1 MTDPFANKPVLLEL
15 KDVVIEG
22 RADETW
28 SEIVKGVSLTLRKGE
43 VLGLIGES
51 GAGKST
57 LGLAAMGYVRGGCR
71 IASGTITFDGMEL
84 TQASEPVRRDLR
96 GKRIAYVAQSAAA
109 SFNPAHKLIDQ
120 YCETPVEHAV
130 MPRSEAETDAVE
142 LYRRMRLPNP
152 GEIGFRYP
160 HQVSGGQL
168 QRAMTAMAMACRPDL
183 IIFDEPTTALDVTTQ
198 IEVLAAIRDIVEQF
212 DTAAIY
218 ITHDLAVVAQ
228 MADRIKVLLR
238 GDEVEEAD
246 TASMLSSPTQD
257 YTKSL
262 WAVRSYARAEQ
273 PRPEHGSTPIVQ
285 LDRVDAA
292 YGKIPVLHDVSFEIH
307 AGRTVAVVGESGS
320 GKSTAA
326 RVITGLLPPKSG
338 AVMFNGQA
346 LPADYRQRTKDQLR
360 QAQMIYQMADTALNP
375 KSRIRDI
382 IGRPAQFYGGVSG
395 KALEQRIRELLD
407 LIELEPDLYIDR
419 LPSELSGGQKQR
431 IGIARALAAEPSFII
446 CDEVTSALDQLV
458 AEGILKL
465 LDRLQKEF
473 NLAYMF
479 ITHDLATVRS
489 IADEV
494 VVMKEGK
501 VVEQGAKTEMFQ
513 PPHHPYTELL
523 LSSVPEMDPDWLTKL
538 LAERAAGGAGASE
551 AEMDVSGLSDR

>member
-1 MTDPFANKPVLLEL
+1 MMADDKELLVRVRDL
-15 KDVVIEG
+15 KIEG
-22 RADETW
+22 LSGEVW
-28 SEIVKGVSLTLRKGE
+28 NPIVNGVDLDLHKGE

-57 LGLAAMGYVRGGCR
+57 IGLAAMGFTRDGCR
-71 IASGTITFDGMEL
+71 ISGGSVEFDGVDL
-84 TQASEPVRRDLR
+84 VTASAETRRSLL

-120 YCETPVEHAV
+120 HTESPILHGVSGK
-130 MPRSEAETDAVE
+130 SESEEDAVE
-142 LYRRMRLPNP
+142 LYRRLRLPDPDN
-152 GEIGFRYP
+152 IGFRYP

-168 QRAMTAMAMACRPDL
+168 QRAMTAMAMSCRPDL

-212 DTAAIY
+212 NTAAIY

-228 MADRIKVLLR
+228 MADRIKVLLK

-246 TASMLSSPTQD
+246 TRTMLSEPKED

-262 WAVRSYARAEQ
+262 WAVRSFQ
-273 PRPEHGSTPIVQ
+273 RPEQEDVPSTATPVISVSHI
-285 LDRVDAA
+285 RAGYGPVD
-292 YGKIPVLHDVSFEIH
+292 VLHDVSFDIH

-326 RVITGLLPPKSG
+326 RCITGLLPIRDG
-338 AVMFNGQA
+338 EILFNGEA
-346 LPADYRQRTKDQLR
+346 MPRGYRARSKEQLR
-360 QAQMIYQMADTALNP
+360 QVQMIYQMADTALNP
-375 KSRIRDI
+375 KLKIKDI
-382 IGRPAQFYGGVSG
+382 IGRPVQFYMGLRGR
-395 KALEQRIRELLD
+395 ALRERVEQLLD
-407 LIELEPDLYIDR
+407 QIELEPKQYYNR

-431 IGIARALAAEPSFII
+431 IGIARALAAESQFII

-465 LDRLQKEF
+465 LDRLQREL

-479 ITHDLATVRS
+479 ITHDLATVRA

-494 VVMKEGK
+494 VVMKDGN
-501 VVEQGAKTEMFQ
+501 VVESGQKTAMFT
-513 PPHHPYTELL
+513 PPHHDYTDLL
-523 LSSVPEMDPDWLTKL
+523 LSSVPEMDPDWLDNL
-538 LAERAAGGAGASE
+538 LKQRGVDNIGEAAHSKI
-551 AEMDVSGLSDR
+551 D

>member
-1 MTDPFANKPVLLEL
+1 MTDASEHKDLLL
-15 KDVVIEG
+15 KIRDLRIEG
-22 RADETW
+22 YSDESW
-28 SEIVKGVSLTLRKGE
+28 VEIVHGINLDLHRGE

-57 LGLAAMGYVRGGCR
+57 IGLAAMGFTRDGCR
-71 IASGTITFDGMEL
+71 ISGGSVNFDGIEL
-84 TQASEPVRRDLR
+84 TKQSKRDLR
-96 GKRIAYVAQSAAA
+96 KLRGVRIAYVAQSAAA

-120 YCETPVEHAV
+120 HTEAPVHYNVKSRVDSQE
-130 MPRSEAETDAVE
+130 DAKE
-142 LYRRMRLPNP
+142 LYEKLRLPNP
-152 GEIGFRYP
+152 QEIGFRYP

-212 DTAAIY
+212 NTAAIY

-228 MADRIKVLLR
+228 MADRIKVLLK

-246 TASMLSSPTQD
+246 TATMLSSPQEE

-262 WAVRSYARAEQ
+262 WAVRSFRKPQ
-273 PRPEHGSTPIVQ
+273 KSRPEASSSEPPVVSVDG
-285 LDRVDAA
+285 VDAS
-292 YGKIPVLHDVSFEIH
+292 YGKLKVLNDVSFDVYR
-307 AGRTVAVVGESGS
+307 GMTVAVVGESGS
-320 GKSTAA
+320 GKSTTA
-326 RVITGLLPPKSG
+326 RCITGLLPPTKG
-338 AVMFNGQA
+338 TIRFNGQE
-346 LPADYRQRTKDQLR
+346 LPSSYKNRTTDQLR

-375 KSRIRDI
+375 RIKICDI
-382 IGRPAQFYGGVSG
+382 IGRPAQFYSG
-395 KALEQRIRELLD
+395 LNGAPLKTRVEELLD
-407 LIELEPDLYIDR
+407 LIELEPSQYYNR
-419 LPSELSGGQKQR
+419 YPPELSGGQKQR

-465 LDRLQKEF
+465 LDRLQSTLD
-473 NLAYMF
+473 LAYMF

-494 VVMKEGK
+494 VVMKEGR
-501 VVEQGAKTEMFQ
+501 VVEQGPKDTMFT
-513 PPHHPYTELL
+513 PPHHDYTDLL
-523 LSSVPEMDPDWLTKL
+523 LSSVPEMDPNWLTQL
-538 LAERAAGGAGASE
+538 LEERG
-551 AEMDVSGLSDR
+551 V